1 MRNTSSGILFIS
13 PMEAVVLATRRLPL
27 SRVRLCSECGELKT
41 WRGSSFFSPFT
52 PPVSGALGAAGWRAA
67 GEEDEVGVDWRF
79 RRYVVRG
86 VLAKTHPFV

>member
-1 MRNTSSGILFIS
+1 MYREDIPSCQVCDSIGGYATALIDKVTPSTFVESALS
-13 PMEAVVLATRRLPL
+13 LARAGFK
-27 SRVRLCSECGELKT
+27 VRST
-41 WRGSSFFSPFT
+41 FR
-52 PPVSGALGAAGWRAA
+52 LGAAGWRAA